1 MNLERYLCVSP
12 EVRAALRAGRP
23 VVALDSSGA
32 LCDMP
37 LADGLR
43 FAREKERAVRDGGAV
58 PATVAVLEGVLYVG
72 ASAAQLEA
80 LAAHGRAAK
89 ASRRDLP
96 VLLATGGSAATTA
109 AATMIAA
116 ILAGIPVFAAAGIGG
131 ARPGGFDVSADL
143 QELRKSSIAVVCA
156 GIKPGGDA
164 ALTLEY
170 LETMGVPVLGL
181 GSGEFPAFY
190 CRDARYHADRAVRSE
205 AEAAHIAKIKWDLG
219 LAGGVLIT
227 KCIPAEKA
235 LDAGLAQRVLDAAHD
250 DAFARGVHGRALT
263 PHLMAHILQHCPAA
277 GEALF
282 TLARQSA
289 LAASH
294 VAAALCIPKDRRIL

>member
-37 LADGLR
+37 LASGLR

-58 PATVAVLEGVLYVG
+58 PATVAVLEGVVHVG
-72 ASAAQLEA
+72 ATPAQIEA

-96 VLLATGGSAATTA
+96 VLIATGGSAATTA
-109 AATMIAA
+109 AASMIAA
-116 ILAGIPVFAAAGIGG
+116 ILAGVPVFAAAGIGG

-143 QELRKSSIAVVCA
+143 QELRRSSIAVVCA
-156 GIKPGGDA
+156 GIKPGGDT

-170 LETMGVPVLGL
+170 LETMGVPTLGL
-181 GSGEFPAFY
+181 GEDEFPAFY
-190 CRDARYHADRAVRSE
+190 CRDPQHHTDRAVQNE
-205 AEAAHIAKIKWDLG
+205 AEAARIAKIKWDLG

-227 KCIPAEKA
+227 RCIPQHQA
-235 LDAGLAQRVLDAAHD
+235 LDGTLAQRVLDEARA
-250 DAFARGVHGRALT
+250 DAQRRGVRGRELT

-277 GEALF
+277 GDALF

-289 LAASH
+289 LSASR
-294 VAAALCIPKDRRIL
+294 VAAALCTPKDRRIL

>member
-12 EVRAALRAGRP
+12 EVRAALRAARP

-58 PATVAVLEGVLYVG
+58 PATVAVLEGVIHVG

-80 LAAHGRAAK
+80 LAAHGRAPK

-116 ILAGIPVFAAAGIGG
+116 IVAGIPAFAAAGIGG
-131 ARPGGFDVSADL
+131 ARPGGDISADL

-181 GSGEFPAFY
+181 DGDEFPAFY
-190 CRDARYHADRAVRSE
+190 CRDAAYHTDRAVRSE
-205 AEAAHIAKIKWDLG
+205 AEAARIAKIKWDLG

-227 KCIPAEKA
+227 RCVPAEKA
-235 LDAGLAQRVLDAAHD
+235 LDAALARRVLDEAHA
-250 DAFARGVHGRALT
+250 DALSHGVHGRALT
-263 PHLMAHILQHCPAA
+263 PHLMAHILQHCPQA

-289 LAASH
+289 LAASR
-294 VAAALCIPKDRRIL
+294 VAAALCAPKDRRIL